1 MVLSGRGFSSSSV
14 RLREGRRI
22 VMPENTLR
30 GNHSWAKQAKRLT
43 VTISLSRDL
52 GEAKSSLSTL
62 SDACHI
68 LPEGSSIQINLS
80 IKPSSKAA
88 AIDISTHSS
97 PDFSLVSSF
106 PWDSSPV
113 EPSSGKPST

>member
-1 MVLSGRGFSSSSV
+1 MVLSGRGFFSSSV
-14 RLREGRRI
+14 RLRAGRRI
-22 VMPENTLR
+22 VMPENTRR
-30 GNHSWAKQAKRLT
+30 GSRSWAKQAKRLT

-80 IKPSSKAA
+80 IKPSLKAA

-97 PDFSLVSSF
+97 PDFSLVSSS
-106 PWDSSPV
+106 PWDSSLV
-113 EPSSGKPST
+113 EPSSGKPLT